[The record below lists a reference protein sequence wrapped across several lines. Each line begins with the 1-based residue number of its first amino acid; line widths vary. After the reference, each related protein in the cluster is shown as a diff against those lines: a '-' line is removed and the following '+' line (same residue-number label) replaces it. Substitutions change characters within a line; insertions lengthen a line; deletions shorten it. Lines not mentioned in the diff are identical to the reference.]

1 MAEKRLKSLPTVL
14 AREGGT
20 PTEWDL
26 VSLLKCY
33 IAK

>member
-1 MAEKRLKSLPTVL
+1 MAEKRLKSLPTVV

-20 PTEWDL
+20 PTEWVL